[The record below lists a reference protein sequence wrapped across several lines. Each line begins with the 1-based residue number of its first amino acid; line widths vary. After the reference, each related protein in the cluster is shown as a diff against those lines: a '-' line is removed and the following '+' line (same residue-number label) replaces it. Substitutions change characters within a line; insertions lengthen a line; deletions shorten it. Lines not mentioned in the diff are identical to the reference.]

1 MKKITTEADYDKKL
15 KEVYALMSK
24 GEKNLTDK
32 DARDITTMAKA
43 IQEYEKIHHPF
54 PVPKTITEMVELKMF
69 EKKLNQ
75 ISLAKKLGIS
85 NSKVSQILNGK
96 RPPDV
101 KFLKAVHE
109 KLGVD
114 GNFILERV

>member
-1 MKKITTEADYDKKL
+1 MKKITTEAGYDKAL

-24 GEKNLTDK
+24 GEENLTDK
-32 DARDITTMAKA
+32 DAKDITTKAKA

-54 PVPKTITEMVELKMF
+54 PIPKTITEMVELKMF
-69 EKKLNQ
+69 EKKLNR
-75 ISLAKKLGIS
+75 ITLSKKLGIA